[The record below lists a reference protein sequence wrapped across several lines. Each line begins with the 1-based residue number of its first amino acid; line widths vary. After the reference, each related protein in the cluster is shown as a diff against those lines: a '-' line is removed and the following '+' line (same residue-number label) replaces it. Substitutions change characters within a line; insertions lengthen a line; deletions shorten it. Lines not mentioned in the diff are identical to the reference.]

1 MNNVY
6 SVFRSPSLSEIIQ
19 AGEKSPALRTRS
31 KCIGRLEGAILA
43 WECIKKGKKIP
54 TNDTYYEY
62 IREELIRQSYYG
74 KSIPDAV
81 YDTPEQ
87 ARRRGFVFVD
97 GEPILRQL
105 EYFTKLYVCKS
116 DVYFGERISVP
127 CTYMLIPHVMLQP
140 SHREGQRNWRHF
152 IPEAQPKNR
161 TDDVSAATAEA
172 HAKKI
177 ESRLLMDNYYAFSG
191 APVVNERGEV
201 IQGNGRA
208 DALRI
213 MFDRYPESTK
223 DYLDTL
229 RDWVIHNIN
238 EDKAGQ
244 WKISAQEGWPVLVR
258 MVKCSDEEAIKLGRY
273 TDSQITTG
281 GSAIFDPDNVSQQ
294 LVCDKKMT
302 TFSRIIFDAGD
313 GNEDSDSS
321 IRDFIRL
328 NGNAALKWLCGH
340 DYITSAEYNACI
352 KTSEDGKQVTTKA
365 IDALHQIFTS
375 TLFRNTTNGFDV
387 MFDSLSVRAQ
397 AAIFETITRDFSMPD
412 GKKLIPLIREAVEVY
427 YNLLRKFQGFKK
439 ARNVQQAKQEIW
451 MWQNQSEMF
460 AKDKFPADKYST
472 HAKLLAVLFK
482 VSSQSQ
488 IRNVLNDIYDTMEG
502 KGTPD
507 MFSPDPFGVPQSMTD
522 ALNKVLG
529 ISLNGIDFL
538 CESGYE
544 MINKNKSYKYW
555 PLHHTCPDFLD
566 EARISDVFHRLII
579 PLTDALEEHQ
589 ATERVRPPYAD
600 RRFSSCYDPISKFYN
615 LTQYTPIDE
624 KRVKVMFKDVI
635 KKLAARKK

>member
-6 SVFRSPSLSEIIQ
+6 SVFRSPSLIEIMQADNTTDRLETSYTRMSAAMLAFQDIQ
-19 AGEKSPALRTRS
+19 AKQKRPYASVIGGE
-31 KCIGRLEGAILA
+31 LA
-43 WECIKKGKKIP
+43 QE
-54 TNDTYYEY
+54 EY
-62 IREELIRQSYYG
+62 IKQYYYG
-74 KSIPDAV
+74 KNIPDAV
-81 YDTPEQ
+81 NDTPEQ

-97 GEPILRQL
+97 GEAIVRTQINQYADRIY
-105 EYFTKLYVCKS
+105 EMCKS

-140 SHREGQRNWRHF
+140 SHREGRRNWKHF

-177 ESRLLMDNYYAFSG
+177 EPRLLMDNYYAFSG

-213 MFDRYPESTK
+213 MFDRYPNSVK
-223 DYLDTL
+223 SYLDTL
-229 RDWVIHNIN
+229 RDWVIHNIDD
-238 EDKAGQ
+238 DKTGQ
-244 WKISAQEGWPVLVR
+244 CVNTDAGWPVLVR

-273 TDSQITTG
+273 TDAQITTG
-281 GSAIFDPDNVSQQ
+281 GSTLFDPDNVSQQ
-294 LVCDKKMT
+294 LLCDKKMT

-313 GNEDSDSS
+313 GDDDSDNS

-340 DYITSAEYNACI
+340 NYITSAEYNACI
-352 KTSEDGKQVTTKA
+352 KKSEDGTKQVTTKA
-365 IDALHQIFTS
+365 IDAMHQIFTS

-439 ARNVQQAKQEIW
+439 ARTVQQAKQEIW

-460 AKDKFPADKYST
+460 VKDKFPADKYST
-472 HAKLLAVLFK
+472 HAKLLAILFK

-488 IRNVLNDIYDTMEG
+488 IRNVLNEIYDAMEG

-507 MFSPDPFGVPQSMTD
+507 MFSSDPFGVPQSMTD

-529 ISLNGIDFL
+529 MSLNGIDFFS
-538 CESGYE
+538 EGGYE
-544 MINKNKSYKYW
+544 MMNKNKSYKYW
-555 PLHHTCPDFLD
+555 PLHHTCPKFLD
-566 EARISDVFHRLII
+566 EARINDVFYRLVI
-579 PLTDALEEHQ
+579 PLTDALEEVQQQ
-589 ATERVRPPYAD
+589 AGARYSHATTLGSYYSTLA
-600 RRFSSCYDPISKFYN
+600 KFYN
-615 LTQYTPIDE
+615 LTQYKPLDA
-624 KRVKVMFKDVI
+624 KCVKATMN
-635 KKLAARKK
+635 KLAKRLATRKK